1 MSDLDRNRAEALMQA
16 AGMDGLAI
24 FQPEAFRYATEL
36 DAGVAAMWRRA
47 GACIALVPADKR
59 LRTGAVAA
67 DHAVQFLDL
76 STRNVD
82 VLRQRIWIDY
92 LVLPPALGED
102 PFPELA
108 RQYAAQ
114 GLGGARPESFDRA
127 EAFRLLGELLDTR
140 GLLSAT
146 IGCDLEFVPA
156 ADFAAL
162 QEALP
167 NVRFIDG
174 SDVLRRLRMIKS
186 QRELQCLIDASDA
199 SEDGMRHM
207 AQALRAGMTIGDLD
221 ALWEEGVFASLARK
235 GRRASSL
242 RKGIAVGPD
251 LSNGHARVERG
262 ALIKADMGVAIDGYL
277 SDGTRTMCFGT
288 PDPAAVRIYSV
299 LGEAFA
305 AGLEKIR
312 PGNTFGEV
320 HAAVL
325 AVTRRRG
332 MPDYCRGHF
341 GHSIGA
347 SCGSEEW
354 PFISAGNREPIMP
367 GMMLAFETPFYGHGL
382 GAMMIED
389 QVMVTET
396 GAEVINTMPR
406 ELVILRS

>member
-174 SDVLRRLRMIKS
+174 SDVLRRLRRCSRSLAGAGCRTIAAAIS
-186 QRELQCLIDASDA
+186 AIRS
-199 SEDGMRHM
+199 
-207 AQALRAGMTIGDLD
+207 AQAAAAKNGPSFPPAIG
-221 ALWEEGVFASLARK
+221 SL
-235 GRRASSL
+235 S
-242 RKGIAVGPD
+242 
-251 LSNGHARVERG
+251 
-262 ALIKADMGVAIDGYL
+262 
-277 SDGTRTMCFGT
+277 C
-288 PDPAAVRIYSV
+288 PA
-299 LGEAFA
+299 
-305 AGLEKIR
+305 
-312 PGNTFGEV
+312 
-320 HAAVL
+320 
-325 AVTRRRG
+325 
-332 MPDYCRGHF
+332 
-341 GHSIGA
+341 
-347 SCGSEEW
+347 
-354 PFISAGNREPIMP
+354 
-367 GMMLAFETPFYGHGL
+367 
-382 GAMMIED
+382 
-389 QVMVTET
+389 
-396 GAEVINTMPR
+396 
-406 ELVILRS
+406 